1 MSKKVEKGLEA
12 TLADYLLNPKKYKFG
27 LKNL

>member
-1 MSKKVEKGLEA
+1 MSKKVEKELEA